1 MQTLST
7 TSYSK
12 GSGASLNPITS
23 ITNHADGGVTGFKF
37 NEGSNLSNQYWGA
50 NANGYEDYNFFYE
63 VWPTRE
69 NDNVTLLG

>member
-1 MQTLST
+1 MQKLTP

-23 ITNHADGGVTGFKF
+23 ITPHADGGVTGFKF

-63 VWPTRE
+63 AWTSE
-69 NDNVTLLG
+69 SWTGGALG